1 MTALRLALPLLI
13 LLTAFPAFAKGERAG
28 DFDYYV
34 LALSWSPNW
43 CAREGD
49 SRQSEQCAEG
59 LGHGWTL
66 HGLWPQFRQGYP
78 SYCKASEAAP
88 SRKMTAGMSD
98 IMGTAGLAWHQWNK
112 HGSCTGLSATK
123 YFTLSREALSR
134 VKRPKVFRDL
144 DRTVRLPASVV
155 EEAFLKANPEIGA
168 DGLTVTCRDGYIQEV
183 RICLS
188 RALKP
193 ITCGP
198 DVIRD
203 CTASDAL
210 FTPLR

>member
-155 EEAFLKANPEIGA
+155 EGQSRNRSRRA
-168 DGLTVTCRDGYIQEV
+168 DGHLPRRLHSGSAHLPVPRTEAYHLRARRD
-183 RICLS
+183 
-188 RALKP
+188 P
-193 ITCGP
+193 
-198 DVIRD
+198 
-203 CTASDAL
+203 
-210 FTPLR
+210 